1 MRNKERQ
8 IEVLRIEQNVVSKE
22 LGRFRVCNID
32 TRCYYCREWAHYIY
46 KKHFVWSAKTQ
57 EEVYDNTLESLNA
70 GRFQINM
77 LQTPLPGKRKERSP
91 KLAERFEKLLESN
104 ADTSTALM
112 TDIIAACELWKT
124 LPSSLSGLPTIFEPI
139 QFNPFPDAIPL
150 SDDLSDPALILDE
163 LIMERQALCLPS
175 TSFEVLKNM
184 TGDILL
190 SQTQAT
196 CKHTRPEYKSI
207 AELEIERD
215 ILNSQMAEATKTV
228 LEELAPALDLS
239 WAPLS
244 EFLQRL
250 LVLEK
255 ERNGLM
261 GEGCQQTV
269 DQFAE
274 QQKLVPFSAYW
285 TERAVRFKKKRAK
298 ITEVEEAFDAHVDRW
313 AAGSRA
319 FRDEFALPGLRD
331 ICKLIEKLWDLVV
344 PTIQH
349 MADRIASHEKKEE
362 SHTENCRAVSASLKG
377 LHSTKEVDDAVERIE
392 RELIERV
399 AAYCESLEQLKASY
413 REDCKPG
420 TSGRLEKLANKEFR
434 KKIKKAESGYH
445 SLRHYFQY
453 EVTQKIFPEALF
465 CKFSLVCLEALM
477 QEGEVMEAMT
487 IESEVRRF
495 IESNKDLVRQRQVLI
510 EQFEKGVHTG
520 RRELAGVLGK
530 LFLKEGMR
538 IQGEN
543 LALKRQDQLL
553 KSISANTKSSKKK
566 KKKGKTPSID
576 LPSPQQSPNKGPDR
590 QVDVNP
596 EEVPEVLL
604 EDQTMTIED
613 NAVELAVEP
622 PVELHAEVPAKVPVE
637 QVGENDFEC
646 HEVESNS
653 REVVAESLEAVK
665 EPRTAK
671 GELAVKV
678 EVPVKAERSVEVAPQ
693 QEIDTKETLLTG
705 RPAEPE
711 MDEKES
717 QGSEAGNKES
727 TDQGY
732 CDDNNDNNNNND
744 NDDDDDNDALA
755 GVKHMSQADL
765 LVFLRT
771 LHSENSRLAESV
783 RSSQQEMALL
793 TNQYTEMMLVAQ
805 ARETQMLQ
813 LYKSQQQVEMEEA
826 RRYTLSLEAKISA
839 LESQLQSGR
848 PLGTAGFGSQD
859 LFASYRHEMAFFQPA
874 TAWMAARCGHC
885 GGEGHT
891 STECKNFVS

>member
-1 MRNKERQ
+1 MRNTEGQ

-22 LGRFRVCNID
+22 LGRFRVCNIE

-57 EEVYDNTLESLNA
+57 EEVFDDSLESLNA

-112 TDIIAACELWKT
+112 TDIISACELWKT

-150 SDDLSDPALILDE
+150 SDDKSDPALILDE

-175 TSFEVLKNM
+175 TSFELLKNM

-196 CKHTRPEYKSI
+196 CKHTRPEFKSV

-215 ILNSQMAEATKTV
+215 ILNAQMAEATRTV

-269 DQFAE
+269 DQFTD
-274 QQKLVPFSAYW
+274 QQKLVPFSTYW

-298 ITEVEEAFDAHVDRW
+298 ITEVDEAFDEHVDRW
-313 AAGSRA
+313 AAGSRE
-319 FRDEFALPGLRD
+319 FRDDFALPGLRD

-399 AAYCESLEQLKASY
+399 TAYCETLDQLKASY

-420 TSGRLEKLANKEFR
+420 TAGRLEKLANKEFR

-445 SLRHYFQY
+445 SLRHYFRY

-495 IESNKDLVRQRQVLI
+495 IESNKDLVRQRQVLV

-553 KSISANTKSSKKK
+553 KSISTNTKSSKKK
-566 KKKGKTPSID
+566 KKKVKTPSVD
-576 LPSPQQSPNKGPDR
+576 LPSPQQSPSKGPER
-590 QVDVNP
+590 QVKDTL
-596 EEVPEVLL
+596 EEVPEVVL
-604 EDQTMTIED
+604 EETVVEETVVETDSGVS
-613 NAVELAVEP
+613 AVVDSATYSVKVSESDLKCHDVE
-622 PVELHAEVPAKVPVE
+622 
-637 QVGENDFEC
+637 N
-646 HEVESNS
+646 NN
-653 REVVAESLEAVK
+653 RESLE
-665 EPRTAK
+665 PRLVPQPA
-671 GELAVKV
+671 ELALKV
-678 EVPVKAERSVEVAPQ
+678 EEPVIPAIKVAP
-693 QEIDTKETLLTG
+693 QEIDTKETLETG
-705 RPAEPE
+705 HAAEPA
-711 MDEKES
+711 D
-717 QGSEAGNKES
+717 NES
-727 TDQGY
+727 TDQE
-732 CDDNNDNNNNND
+732 
-744 NDDDDDNDALA
+744 DALA
-755 GVKHMSQADL
+755 GASQMSQDDL
-765 LVFLRT
+765 LASLRR

-793 TNQYTEMMLVAQ
+793 TSQYTEMMLVAR

-813 LYKSQQQVEMEEA
+813 LYKTQQQVEMEEA

-848 PLGTAGFGSQD
+848 PLSTAGFGSQD

-891 STECKNFVS
+891 STECKVKPTFF